1 MGINHSDNGQLN
13 QYPCPFCETLNN
25 ANAKFCRKCGKNISA
40 FSNKVEQE
48 PTGGNANQQMINK
61 CPNCGASNRP
71 EAMFCK
77 ECGNKLIPVV
87 NQKQPQP
94 SIAQLEQSIQNETV
108 TPVQIVPVLTEEAQ
122 EPVKENDQAVQETV
136 MPVQPTPMPT
146 EEKQA
151 PVKEKDQAVQETVT
165 PVQPAPMPTEE
176 KQASEKVNEQ
186 TVPET
191 VNQCP
196 NCGAI
201 NDQDAAFCKGCGQKL
216 ERLATEMTQQ
226 ASAIAE
232 TKPLPTPAPVIQA
245 PTAPAQMK
253 APEIIIE
260 PEKKEPVKPARDTM
274 AQAASKYCPSC
285 GASNKPDA
293 GFCKEC
299 GQKFVIGNTEAPVPK
314 AQSEPAQSQ
323 YQNYINTNASPAV
336 SEPVSQA
343 INQQPATAIKKKR
356 FSVKKLLIPL
366 LCLIL
371 VLAGAGGFYLYK
383 NGKFNIPGKENPVKN
398 YVEALNKNDYTAAYQ
413 MLNLKES
420 AFVNAGQF
428 EKFVKSQA
436 GKTESVY
443 SKLQGKLEK
452 ISTEKKR
459 ETQNS
464 DVYEVKAT
472 ADGQPF
478 SFMVE
483 MDKHSKKINLAE
495 NEFAPVE
502 LEAPPGTEI
511 KIDGVK
517 VENGFK
523 LDGLFAGKH
532 SVEAQNP
539 FLELGYYNNFNFEP
553 EKQTKVKL
561 VHTAWLKAYQIG
573 AVDNASLSFI
583 NAFLKATI
591 TNESLKHETLKYKD
605 DDSITNMYQKINA
618 YMLKNGI
625 TEMVMTEGKT
635 TNPIYAADG
644 KIHSQY
650 DFSGNYKKGQ
660 EGRTMNANGS
670 IHLQFDIEGN
680 DVVVSKVDSYSLHV
694 KK

>member
-1 MGINHSDNGQLN
+1 MENNHSDNEQYN
-13 QYPCPFCETLNN
+13 QFPCPFCETLNN

-48 PTGGNANQQMINK
+48 LNGGNARQQIINK
-61 CPNCGASNRP
+61 CSNCGAINRP

-87 NQKQPQP
+87 MQKQSQP
-94 SIAQLEQSIQNETV
+94 STAQLEKPVQQTTVMPV
-108 TPVQIVPVLTEEAQ
+108 TPVQPASMPVEEEQ
-122 EPVKENDQAVQETV
+122 EPVKVN
-136 MPVQPTPMPT
+136 
-146 EEKQA
+146 
-151 PVKEKDQAVQETVT
+151 DQAVQETVT
-165 PVQPAPMPTEE
+165 PVQPAPVPSE
-176 KQASEKVNEQ
+176 KEQEPVKVNEQ
-186 TVPET
+186 TAQEF
-191 VNQCP
+191 VNRCP
-196 NCGAI
+196 SCGAI

-216 ERLATEMTQQ
+216 ERLATEMPQQ
-226 ASAIAE
+226 ASATIV
-232 TKPLPTPAPVIQA
+232 TKPLPTPAPVTQT
-245 PTAPAQMK
+245 PLEPAQMK
-253 APEIIIE
+253 EPEIIKE
-260 PEKKEPVKPARDTM
+260 PEKIEPVKPAQETM
-274 AQAASKYCPSC
+274 TQAAIKYCPSC
-285 GASNKPDA
+285 GASNKSDA

-299 GQKFVIGNTEAPVPK
+299 GQKLAISNTEAPVPQI
-314 AQSEPAQSQ
+314 QSELAQVQ
-323 YQNYINTNASPAV
+323 QQNYINTNPSPAV
-336 SEPVSQA
+336 SEPVLQT
-343 INQQPATAIKKKR
+343 IKQQPVNEEKKKS
-356 FSVKKLLIPL
+356 FSLKKILIPL

-371 VLAGAGGFYLYK
+371 LLAGAGGFYLYK
-383 NGKFNIPGKENPVKN
+383 NGKFNMPGKDNPVKN
-398 YVEALNKNDYTAAYQ
+398 YVEALNKNNYTAAYQ
-413 MLNLKES
+413 MLNVKES

-428 EKFVKSQA
+428 EIFVKSQTS
-436 GKTESVY
+436 KTESVY

-483 MDKHSKKINLAE
+483 MDKQTKKINLAE

-502 LEAPPGTEI
+502 LEAPPGTEL

-561 VHTAWLKAYQIG
+561 VHTAWLKANQIG

-605 DDSITNMYQKINA
+605 DDSITNMYQKINT

-635 TNPIYAADG
+635 TNPVYAADG

-650 DFSGNYKKGQ
+650 DFSGTYKKGQ
-660 EGRTMNANGS
+660 DGRTMNANGS
-670 IHLQFDIEGN
+670 IQLQLDIEGN
-680 DVVVSKVDSYSLHV
+680 DLIVSKVDSYNLHV